1 MSIIKVSMASGVL
14 YIWSFIQNDAGAMAT
29 AKTEVFIGL

>member
-1 MSIIKVSMASGVL
+1 MSIIKVSMASV